1 MPRKKPETPDKLNQD
16 IEQHPER
23 GMINGE
29 DVVRFKT
36 IKLQVDIPREQE
48 LALLQFGATQGM
60 SKTEVIR
67 HALAVFNSLPSTV
80 ECVKAWQEQRAMKF
94 DTDTK
99 AIRNKVYGSY
109 KKVAR
114 LHRAKLEKKD

>member
-1 MPRKKPETPDKLNQD
+1 MSDKKKPELREELKED

-36 IKLQVDIPREQE
+36 IKLQVEIPREME

-60 SKTEVIR
+60 SKADVVR
-67 HALAVFNSLPSTV
+67 HALATFNSLPGTIESI
-80 ECVKAWQEQRAMKF
+80 KSWQQQRAEKF
-94 DTDTK
+94 ETDTK

-109 KKVAR
+109 KKLAR
-114 LHRAKLEKKD
+114 LRRARLEQ